1 MGNSMLQ
8 YQRNLHYLTE
18 DQCDISDLPFVRN
31 KSYNRKQSANMGNDI
46 IMGSSLS
53 YNEKQ

>member
-1 MGNSMLQ
+1 MLQ